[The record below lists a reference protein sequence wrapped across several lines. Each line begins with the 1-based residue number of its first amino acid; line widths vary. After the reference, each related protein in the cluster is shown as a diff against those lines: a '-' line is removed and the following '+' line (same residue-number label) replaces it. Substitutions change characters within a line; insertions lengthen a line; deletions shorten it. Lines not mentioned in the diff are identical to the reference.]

1 MKRKIKGNSLFWVF
15 MKLNILPVVVLT
27 LVITAFSATLF
38 ASSMNEEAENG
49 LINLCS
55 TVTTMY
61 DMAYSGDYD
70 SRKDGDTTYFLKGNH
85 RLNGDFTIIDLVKEK
100 TNVDITLFCCD
111 TRVLTTIRNENGER
125 VVGTKADDEIFED
138 VFKGNQ
144 ANFYSDIMIGG
155 VRYFSYYE
163 PLHASD
169 GTCIGMIFVGKPS
182 EEVEQMVF
190 QAVSPIIVLEIVIM
204 LVICCITIRFS
215 RRLVSAIRKIE
226 VFLEKVSGGN
236 LHEEFDSAVLE
247 RTDELGEMGRYLI
260 RMQASLRG
268 LVEQDMLTG
277 LHNRRSGEKLLRQV
291 HDNYVS
297 EQTPFCVAIGDID
310 YFKKVN
316 DTYGHECG
324 DVVLAKLASL
334 LNVHMRGRGFAVRW
348 GGEEFLLVYRDMHLN
363 TAVTCIQEMMREI
376 RNLRIQYEDLWIDVT
391 MTFGLV
397 EGSGEKVEHIIRDA
411 DEKLYEGKNSGRN
424 KLIYENTTA

>member
-125 VVGTKADDEIFED
+125 VVGTKADAEIFED

-190 QAVSPIIVLEIVIM
+190 QAVSPIIVLEIVID
-204 LVICCITIRFS
+204 
-215 RRLVSAIRKIE
+215 RK
-226 VFLEKVSGGN
+226 S
-236 LHEEFDSAVLE
+236 
-247 RTDELGEMGRYLI
+247 
-260 RMQASLRG
+260 
-268 LVEQDMLTG
+268 
-277 LHNRRSGEKLLRQV
+277 
-291 HDNYVS
+291 
-297 EQTPFCVAIGDID
+297 
-310 YFKKVN
+310 
-316 DTYGHECG
+316 
-324 DVVLAKLASL
+324 VV
-334 LNVHMRGRGFAVRW
+334 
-348 GGEEFLLVYRDMHLN
+348 
-363 TAVTCIQEMMREI
+363 
-376 RNLRIQYEDLWIDVT
+376 
-391 MTFGLV
+391 
-397 EGSGEKVEHIIRDA
+397 
-411 DEKLYEGKNSGRN
+411 
-424 KLIYENTTA
+424 